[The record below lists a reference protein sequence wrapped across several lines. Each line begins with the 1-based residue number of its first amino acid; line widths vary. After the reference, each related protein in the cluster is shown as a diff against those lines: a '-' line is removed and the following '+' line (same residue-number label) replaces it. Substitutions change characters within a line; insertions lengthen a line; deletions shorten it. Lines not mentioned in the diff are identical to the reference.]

1 MKEVDDLRRRLAQ
14 REEGEVESG
23 PNCDE
28 EGNPILYTEKDLQ
41 AKLSEDREAVQS
53 QLSDFQAMK
62 KKLKKEEDN
71 RRAFSEL
78 AKKKEEDC
86 KTLQRLHDQSQ
97 AELKQVKEKSA
108 KD

>member
-1 MKEVDDLRRRLAQ
+1 MRHRLAQ
-14 REEGEVESG
+14 RDEGEVEYR

-53 QLSDFQAMK
+53 QLTEFQAMK

-78 AKKKEEDC
+78 AKKKEDDC
-86 KTLQRLHDQSQ
+86 KTLQRLFDQVQ
-97 AELKQVKEKSA
+97 TELKQVKEKSA
-108 KD
+108 KDQKTLL